1 MAKTNAQDFADL
13 FKKRSFAHLTTMMS
27 DGSLHASPVWVDFDG
42 KYVIINSAKGRVK
55 DKNMRRDPRVAIS
68 V

>member
-27 DGSLHASPVWVDFDG
+27 DGSLHASSVWVDFDG
-42 KYVIINSAKGRVK
+42 K
-55 DKNMRRDPRVAIS
+55 
-68 V
+68 